1 MLNRAH
7 ANHYAVGHFNINN
20 LEWAKSLLTV
30 AQATN
35 TPIILG
41 VSEGAI
47 KYIGGMKTVVGIVNG
62 LLDDMDITVQVALH
76 LDHGQSLASAKQA
89 IDEGFSSVMFDGSH
103 LSFNENL
110 SKTKELMVYAQE
122 HNVSV
127 EAEIGSIGGTEDG
140 VTADGELGNPDQA
153 KTMRETGINALAAG
167 FGNIHGPYPGDW
179 KGLSFPTL
187 QAIHDAVDLPLVLH
201 GGSGIPIE
209 QVQNAITRGVSKV
222 NVNTECQL
230 AFAKALRGYFEA
242 KQDLQGKGYDPRK
255 ILAPGT
261 KAIAETFTELTKIFG
276 CYGRSI

>member
-1 MLNRAH
+1 
-7 ANHYAVGHFNINN
+7 
-20 LEWAKSLLTV
+20 
-30 AQATN
+30 
-35 TPIILG
+35 
-41 VSEGAI
+41 
-47 KYIGGMKTVVGIVNG
+47 MKTVVGIVNG

-167 FGNIHGPYPGDW
+167 FGNIHGPYPGD
-179 KGLSFPTL
+179 
-187 QAIHDAVDLPLVLH
+187 
-201 GGSGIPIE
+201 
-209 QVQNAITRGVSKV
+209 
-222 NVNTECQL
+222 
-230 AFAKALRGYFEA
+230 
-242 KQDLQGKGYDPRK
+242 
-255 ILAPGT
+255 
-261 KAIAETFTELTKIFG
+261 
-276 CYGRSI
+276 